1 MPLATRLN
9 GDTFRILASFDSTNV
24 LANGAPVAMLNRG
37 QFDELIITGPA
48 QISAD
53 QPVLVA
59 QYSNGS
65 SFDDV
70 TSNPFM
76 MLIPPFEQFLASYTV
91 TTPASGFSTNFI
103 NIVAPAAA
111 VGAITLDGTAIPPS
125 TFAPTGTSGLLGAQ
139 VPVPSG
145 SHTFLGPLSFGVFVY
160 GFTDFDSYGY
170 PGGMSLAPVVIV
182 ANLTLTPETATNP
195 VGTERCVVATV
206 SDQSANPVPG
216 IRVDFTITGVNP
228 TAGFASTDDGGQATF
243 CSSGVNLGTD
253 TIVASVGTI
262 STRATQMWIEPILH
276 FSDGTNALTVN
287 TVADQLALMY
297 MVGGALQTCT
307 GMWARL
313 DDELL
318 TISSRCLE
326 DVRDVLRA
334 IGPVVGS
341 ITVQLLD
348 RTEPTVDDR
357 VIRRFLLGR
366 Q

>member
-91 TTPASGFSTNFI
+91 TTQASGFSTNFI

-125 TFAPTGTSGLLGAQ
+125 TFAPTGTCGLLGAQ

-145 SHTFLGPLSFGVFVY
+145 SHTFLGPLPFGVFVY

-216 IRVDFTITGVNP
+216 IRVISP
-228 TAGFASTDDGGQATF
+228 LQE
-243 CSSGVNLGTD
+243 
-253 TIVASVGTI
+253 
-262 STRATQMWIEPILH
+262 STRQ
-276 FSDGTNALTVN
+276 
-287 TVADQLALMY
+287 
-297 MVGGALQTCT
+297 
-307 GMWARL
+307 R
-313 DDELL
+313 
-318 TISSRCLE
+318 
-326 DVRDVLRA
+326 VLRRQMTVGRRHFA
-334 IGPVVGS
+334 LAGS
-341 ITVQLLD
+341 ILG
-348 RTEPTVDDR
+348 RTRLWPR
-357 VIRRFLLGR
+357 WGLSLLGR
-366 Q
+366 PRCGSSPSCTSAMARTPSLSTLWPANLL